1 MVLSTGNFAHVW
13 SEKDASNVTRIF
25 YSVTD
30 KDGAD
35 VIAPMELAI
44 STDLSGSYELGNARI
59 EQLSDGNLL
68 VSWIVANTGTVS
80 RQVLAKVISADGSSV
95 ENAFDVTDEAGRQ
108 NVADSIEFADGN
120 IFTVFRSDSNGW
132 QVEGQLYN
140 FTTGRIGSVETINN
154 TASGDQLDP
163 SIKKLVTTDGSEKF
177 VVTYSSD
184 SGDSDEWGILGKI
197 YSYSGGSFTVEKD
210 EFTVNTTTAS
220 WQRNG
225 EGEHLVATSDGGFA
239 IAYKSFD
246 QANNNNQKILLQRFD
261 KDGVKVGSETTVYDA
276 GADFTTLASITELNN
291 GDLAVLYIKAPAD
304 RSNHDLY
311 VTIIDPNGSSVYD
324 EVIVHSVTEGDQ
336 GWNSNGSWNHPTLST
351 TANGGLVIT
360 YMGET
365 ATGGSSIMQTFLAQ
379 VIYIAFHLVL
389 TI

>member
-1 MVLSTGNFAHVW
+1 LLADQVKEAMKSEIESEGSGAIDFANTAPVITSSLAFSEARIDDNSEDTSKHSDTLVLSTGNFAHVW
-13 SEKDASNVTRIF
+13 SEKDASDVTRIF

-68 VSWIVANTGTVS
+68 VSWIVTNTGTINRKV
-80 RQVLAKVISADGSSV
+80 VAKVIGANGSSV

-108 NVADSIEFADGN
+108 LVADSIEFADGN
-120 IFTVFRSDSNGW
+120 IFTVFRSNSNGW

-177 VVTYSSD
+177 VVTYSSE
-184 SGDSDEWGILGKI
+184 SGDSDEWGILAKI
-197 YSYSGGSFTVEKD
+197 YSYSSGSFTVEKD
-210 EFTVNTTTAS
+210 EFTVNSTTAS

-261 KDGVKVGSETTVYDA
+261 KDGAKVGSETEVYDA
-276 GADFTTLASITELNN
+276 GADFTTLASIVELEN
-291 GDLAVLYIKAPAD
+291 GDLAVLYVKAPAD

-311 VTIIDPNGSSVYD
+311 VKII
-324 EVIVHSVTEGDQ
+324 
-336 GWNSNGSWNHPTLST
+336 
-351 TANGGLVIT
+351 
-360 YMGET
+360 
-365 ATGGSSIMQTFLAQ
+365 
-379 VIYIAFHLVL
+379 
-389 TI
+389 